1 MFNNLILIK
10 MKSKDFIPNA
20 DGKFNTYQGNFLT
33 LVIANLI
40 AWVILPA
47 ASTAL
52 AVFQTDW
59 NSKWAIAQ
67 NRASRTPEDTKAKN
81 VSKKAYI
88 KAIRA
93 FVKTWIT
100 GNALITDPQ
109 RLALGVNI
117 LKLTR
122 TPMPVP
128 IAQPILEIDETV
140 HTIHKVSFRQA
151 SDVQSKGKPDGV
163 ASCEIRV
170 QVGGVLPVDPEIC
183 PIDYIRGKAFSI
195 TYDATQ
201 VGLTVYYFARWIN
214 TRGVPGPWTLVA
226 IAIIR

>member
-1 MFNNLILIK
+1 MRN
-10 MKSKDFIPNA
+10 SDFIPHA
-20 DGKFNTYQGNFLT
+20 DGKFNTFQSNFLT
-33 LVIANLI
+33 LVIANLLTWAI
-40 AWVILPA
+40 PVL

-67 NRASRTPEDTKAKN
+67 NRGSRTPVDTKAKN

-88 KAIRA
+88 KALRA

-100 GNALITDPQ
+100 GNVAITDPQ
-109 RLALGVNI
+109 RLSLGVNVP
-117 LKLTR
+117 KVTR

-128 IAQPILEIDETV
+128 TDQPFLEVDENT
-140 HTIHKVSFRQA
+140 HTIHIVSFRQS
-151 SDVQSKGKPDGV
+151 SDVHSKGKPDGV

-170 QVGGVLPVDPEIC
+170 QVGGALPVLPETC
-183 PIDYIRGKAFSI
+183 PIVYIRGKAFSI
-195 TYDATQ
+195 TYDVTL
-201 VGLTVYYFARWIN
+201 VGTTAYYFARWIN
-214 TRGVPGPWTLVA
+214 TRGAPGPWTLVV